1 METISIDSDILV
13 AYIQAGSFPEG
24 VMAAHEQLHLHFP
37 NTDKNRKFYGL
48 SRPENAGA
56 ISYKAAA
63 EVTEEAEAHLKGLQ
77 TLVIKRGKYV
87 SIAIHDFMQ
96 DITAIGSAFQQ
107 LLRQPEID
115 PDGYCIELYLN
126 EKDVQCMVRMVG

>member
-1 METISIDSDILV
+1 METISIDGDIFV

-37 NTDKNRKFYGL
+37 SSDKDRKFYGL

-63 EVTEEAEAHLKGLQ
+63 EVRDEKDAQVTGLP
-77 TLVIKRGKYV
+77 TLVIKKGKYV
-87 SIAIHDFMQ
+87 SITIHDFMQ

-107 LLRQPEID
+107 LLMQPGID
-115 PDGYCIELYLN
+115 PNGYCVEVYVN